1 MMASLLMAW
10 RTVSSSSCCEN
21 TGIGCQLY
29 LLFHSM
35 DVPFGGKKLAK
46 TVCMD
51 MCVRGTPVACACTNC
66 LWEKQTERERGREGE
81 GQEKNEQKSEKEI
94 EWWGRS
100 AWALQF
106 VNVRTIRHP
115 SVCPGR
121 ERERVSGGSLALGYL
136 HRDCSRV
143 PEICHNA
150 YAANYQCWTARVCHS
165 ERWFIARRGRMA
177 RETTAGASTK

>member
-1 MMASLLMAW
+1 MMASLLIGW

-35 DVPFGGKKLAK
+35 DVPFGGKKLAN

-66 LWEKQTERERGREGE
+66 WVGEEVEAEDEKEKEKKRERNWVMR
-81 GQEKNEQKSEKEI
+81 QERLSFAICKRPHYQTPIRPNE
-94 EWWGRS
+94 
-100 AWALQF
+100 
-106 VNVRTIRHP
+106 
-115 SVCPGR
+115 
-121 ERERVSGGSLALGYL
+121 ERGWERVSGGSLAPGYL

-177 RETTAGASTK
+177 RETTAGAFTK